1 MRVIA
6 GKHRSRILAEFEKI
20 GVRPTSDRARE
31 ALFNILQRKVPF
43 CRFLDG
49 FAGTGAV
56 GIEAISRGASE
67 VVFIDGAKES
77 VALIQKN
84 LATLK
89 ERAEVKQGDVVGILQ
104 RESRAYDIVFFDPPY
119 GTTLGETALGVLSQ
133 RNLLADDG
141 VAVLEKDGEGQEV
154 EGLTITDVRKYGKNV
169 FTFYIKES
177 Q

>member
-31 ALFNILQRKVPF
+31 ALFNILQKKIPF

-56 GIEAISRGASE
+56 GIEAISRGANE
-67 VVFIDGAKES
+67 VVFIDGAREA

-89 ERAEVKQGDVVGILQ
+89 ERAEVKQADVIGALK
-104 RESRAYDIVFFDPPY
+104 RETRAYDIVFFDPPY
-119 GTTLGETALGVLSQ
+119 GTTLGEDALEVLSQ
-133 RNLLADDG
+133 KGLLADDG
-141 VAVLEKDGEGQEV
+141 VAVLEKDCEGEAVKGFH
-154 EGLTITDVRKYGKNV
+154 ITDVRKYGKNV
-169 FTFYIKES
+169 FTFYQKE
-177 Q
+177 QV

>member
-77 VALIQKN
+77 VSVARAVYAAYGAEDK
-84 LATLK
+84 LAH
-89 ERAEVKQGDVVGILQ
+89 VIGDGGH
-104 RESRAYDIVFFDPPY
+104 RFY
-119 GTTLGETALGVLSQ
+119 
-133 RNLLADDG
+133 ADDAW
-141 VAVLEKDGEGQEV
+141 V
-154 EGLTITDVRKYGKNV
+154 
-169 FTFYIKES
+169 YINKALNK
-177 Q
+177 